1 MAVMRAGV
9 THLQA
14 GMIETAHELIC
25 KAYRILLVTHGPNH
39 SVTRDLEV
47 GYDSPVMRLVLHP
60 SGSNGTCQEGW
71 FCCF

>member
-14 GMIETAHELIC
+14 GMIEMAHELIC
-25 KAYRILLVTHGPNH
+25 NAYRILLVTHGPNH

-47 GYDSPVMRLVLHP
+47 GYAMRLVLHL
-60 SGSNGTCQEGW
+60 SGSYGTCQEG
-71 FCCF
+71 